1 MNYQEA
7 KEQALLQE
15 PEFLP
20 KARSIGGKQSYIC
33 PCCSNGSGKN
43 GTGITQI
50 PGTESHPTYHCFK
63 CDFVGDIFE
72 LAKEY
77 YHCNTNK
84 EAFKAVFDFF
94 GITFNRHTGDAM
106 EDHSAVKRMDT
117 QRVQP
122 ESQIKEPETD
132 YMNYL
137 KQAAENLD
145 PSYLLSRGI
154 SEKTQKHYMV
164 GTDRYWVNPIALN
177 RYKEEGKNAKS
188 LKKSP
193 RCIIPTS
200 RYSYLARDI
209 RDNLSESAQKYAKQ
223 KVGKVRMFNEKYA
236 ERQEIMFVTEGEI
249 DAMSIYEV
257 SNGCYEALGLSSTAN
272 WRKLVKLEEQNGY
285 KPLILA
291 LDNDKAG
298 GIAAEKIIEA
308 LGDKTEIILMEYE
321 GKDPNSAL
329 EKDLKNH
336 TSLFKQAVIST
347 MDQMIEKLS
356 DKQIESEEERE

>member
-7 KEQALLQE
+7 KEQALLQA

-20 KARSIGGKQSYIC
+20 KARNISGKQSYIC
-33 PCCSNGSGKN
+33 PCCSNGSGKD

-50 PGTESHPTYHCFK
+50 PGTERHPTYHCFR

-77 YHCNTNK
+77 YHCNTNR

-94 GITFNRHTGDAM
+94 GITFGRNAGGGMMGHADRRTPAIRPQA
-106 EDHSAVKRMDT
+106 EP
-117 QRVQP
+117 QEP
-122 ESQIKEPETD
+122 ENETD
-132 YMNYL
+132 YMDYL
-137 KQAAENLD
+137 KKAAADLD

-154 SEKTQKHYMV
+154 SERTQRHYMV
-164 GTDRYWVNPIALN
+164 GTDKYWVNPIALD
-177 RYKEEGKNAKS
+177 RYKGEGKDIRN
-188 LKKSP
+188 LRKSP

-200 RYSYLARDI
+200 RYSYLARDT

-223 KVGKVRMFNEKYA
+223 KVGRVRMFNEKYT

-249 DAMSIYEV
+249 DAMSIYEI
-257 SNGCYEALGLSSTAN
+257 SDGCYEALGLSSTAN

-298 GIAAEKIIEA
+298 TAAAEKIMEA
-308 LGDKTEIILMEYE
+308 LGDRTDIILMEYE

-329 EKDLKNH
+329 EEDLKNR
-336 TSLFKQAVIST
+336 TSFFKQAVIKA
-347 MDQMIEKLS
+347 MDRMIERLS
-356 DKQIESEEERE
+356 EKQMEPEEELG